1 MADVIATTGLGRR
14 FGRVEAFHGVDL
26 QVPEGEAVGLI
37 GANGAGKSTLLRVL
51 VNLLSP
57 TTGRASVMGVDS
69 RTLHAGAFTRIG
81 YLAAGQALPQVR
93 TITDLLAWCRPF
105 HPSWDDA
112 LSARLLEVLA
122 LDPGQGLRAASR
134 GTRLKAHVVAT
145 LAFRPPLLLLDE
157 PLEGLD
163 PLTRDQV
170 VDALLDLM
178 ADSGT
183 TVLLAS
189 HDLDVL
195 ERLLDRVAFLQHG
208 TLLFNEGLDDLHHRY
223 RRIDINGHGASAGT
237 RDALAAF
244 HPLDVVQDGDRMRFV
259 TSAYVEH
266 DTERLLRERWPDAAL
281 TVTPLSLRE
290 LFVAHARG
298 QA

>member
-1 MADVIATTGLGRR
+1 MADVIATQGLARR
-14 FGRVEAFHGVDL
+14 FGRVEAFRDL
-26 QVPEGEAVGLI
+26 DLRVPEGEAVGLI

-51 VNLLSP
+51 VNLLPP
-57 TTGRASVMGVDS
+57 TAGHASVLGVDS
-69 RTLHAGAFTRIG
+69 STLDAGAFTRIG
-81 YLAAGQALPQVR
+81 YLAAGQALPHVH
-93 TITDLLAWCRPF
+93 TVGDLIAWCRPL
-105 HPSWDDA
+105 HPTWDEG
-112 LSARLLEVLA
+112 STGRLLDLLA
-122 LDPGQGLRAASR
+122 IDPAQPLRTASR
-134 GTRLKAHVVAT
+134 GTRLKAHVVVT

-178 ADSGT
+178 TDRGT

-208 TLLFNEGLDDLHHRY
+208 TLLFNERLDELQRRY
-223 RRIDINGHGASAGT
+223 RRIDITDIDEHAAT
-237 RDALAAF
+237 PEALAVF
-244 HPLDVVQDGDRMRFV
+244 RPIDVLHDKDRTRFV

-266 DTERLLRERWPDAAL
+266 DTERLLREQWPDARL

-290 LFVAHARG
+290 VFVAHARG
-298 QA
+298 HA

>member
-1 MADVIATTGLGRR
+1 MADMITTTDLGRR

-26 QVPEGEAVGLI
+26 RVPHGEAVGLI

-57 TTGRASVMGVDS
+57 TCGDASVMGADS
-69 RTLHAGAFTRIG
+69 RTLDASAFTRIG
-81 YLAAGQALPQVR
+81 YLAAGQALPHVG
-93 TITDLLAWCRPF
+93 TIGDLIAWCRPF
-105 HPSWDDA
+105 HPTWDDV
-112 LSARLLEVLA
+112 LTFRLLDVLA
-122 LDPGQGLRAASR
+122 LDPGQRLRTASR
-134 GTRLKAHVVAT
+134 GTRLKAHVVVT

-178 ADSGT
+178 ADHGT

-208 TLLFNEGLDDLHHRY
+208 TLLFNERLDDLHRRY
-223 RRIDINGHGASAGT
+223 RRIDIAHTGPHHAT
-237 RDALAAF
+237 REALAAF
-244 HPLDVVQDGDRMRFV
+244 HPLTMVQDEDRTQFV
-259 TSAYVEH
+259 TSAYVDH
-266 DTERLLRERWPDAAL
+266 DTERLLRERWPDARL

-290 LFVAHARG
+290 VFVAHARG
-298 QA
+298 HA

>member
-1 MADVIATTGLGRR
+1 MADVIVTAGLARR
-14 FGRVEAFHGVDL
+14 FGQVEAFRDL
-26 QVPEGEAVGLI
+26 DFRVPEGEAVGLI

-51 VNLLSP
+51 VNLLPP
-57 TTGRASVMGVDS
+57 TRGRASVMGVDS
-69 RTLHAGAFTRIG
+69 RALDASAFTRIG
-81 YLAAGQALPQVR
+81 YLAAGQALPHVR
-93 TITDLLAWCRPF
+93 TLGDLIAWCRPF
-105 HPSWDDA
+105 HPTWDA
-112 LSARLLEVLA
+112 RLTARLLDVLA
-122 LDPGQGLRAASR
+122 LDPGQPLRTASR
-134 GTRLKAHVVAT
+134 GTRLKAHAVVT

-178 ADSGT
+178 ADQGT

-208 TLLFNEGLDDLHHRY
+208 TLLFNERLDDLHRRY
-223 RRIDINGHGASAGT
+223 RRIDMARTGGHAAAL
-237 RDALAAF
+237 DALAVF
-244 HPLDVVQDGDRMRFV
+244 RPIDVVQDADRTQFV

-266 DTERLLRERWPDAAL
+266 DTERLLRERWPDARL
-281 TVTPLSLRE
+281 TVSPLSLRE

-298 QA
+298 HA

>member
-1 MADVIATTGLGRR
+1 MADGIASYGLARR
-14 FGRVEAFHGVDL
+14 FGRVQAFRDL
-26 QVPEGEAVGLI
+26 NLNVPEGEAVGLI

-51 VNLLSP
+51 VNLLPP
-57 TTGRASVMGVDS
+57 TSGQATVLGADS
-69 RTLHAGAFTRIG
+69 RTLDASAFTRIG
-81 YLAAGQALPQVR
+81 YLAADQALPHVR
-93 TITDLLAWCRPF
+93 TIGDLVAWCRPF
-105 HPSWDDA
+105 HPTWDDA
-112 LSARLLEVLA
+112 LTSRLLEVLA
-122 LDPGQGLRAASR
+122 LDPGQPLRAASR

-178 ADSGT
+178 ADQGT

-208 TLLFNEGLDDLHHRY
+208 TLLFNERLDDLHRRY
-223 RRIDINGHGASAGT
+223 RRVEIASAGGHPAT
-237 RDALAAF
+237 RDALAVL
-244 HPLDVVQDGDRMRFV
+244 HPLDVVQDADRTQFV
-259 TSAYVEH
+259 TPAYVAD
-266 DTERLLRERWPDAAL
+266 DTERLLRERWPDATL

-290 LFVAHARG
+290 VFVAHARG
-298 QA
+298 RA

>member
-1 MADVIATTGLGRR
+1 MADLIATAELGRR
-14 FGRVEAFHGVDL
+14 FGQVEAFRSVSL
-26 QVPEGEAVGLI
+26 CVPEGSAVGLI

-51 VNLLSP
+51 VNLLTP
-57 TTGRASVMGVDS
+57 TSGQASVMGVDS
-69 RTLHAGAFTRIG
+69 RTLGASVFTRLG
-81 YLAAGQALPQVR
+81 YLAAGQTLPQVQ
-93 TITDLLAWCRPF
+93 TLGDVLAWCRPF
-105 HPSWDDA
+105 YPTWDADLA
-112 LSARLLEVLA
+112 ARLLHVLA
-122 LDPGQGLRAASR
+122 LDARQALRTASR

-178 ADSGT
+178 GQEGT

-208 TLLFNEGLDDLHHRY
+208 TLLFNEALEDLQRRY
-223 RRIDINGHGASAGT
+223 RRVDIVHPTIGGAA
-237 RDALAAF
+237 RQDLELLR
-244 HPLDVVQDGDRMRFV
+244 PLDIVQDAGRTQFV
-259 TSAYVEH
+259 ASTYIEH
-266 DTERLLRERWPDAAL
+266 ETERLLRERWPDAAI

-298 QA
+298 HA